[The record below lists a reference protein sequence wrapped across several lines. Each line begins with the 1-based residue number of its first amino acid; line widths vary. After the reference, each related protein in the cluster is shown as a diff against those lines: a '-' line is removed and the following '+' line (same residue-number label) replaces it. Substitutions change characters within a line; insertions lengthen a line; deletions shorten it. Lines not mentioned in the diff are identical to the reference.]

1 MILPSPAELGRDL
14 RVVHLVTARYGV
26 RVMSFEGHI
35 DVTHGRFRMAVLDPL
50 GRKALTV
57 DWTGTDIAYDAA
69 PWFPDRLRPQ
79 NMLADLV
86 LIYWPPEVLR
96 RALAPAHAEFEA
108 APDHRAVRRDGT
120 ESIRADITPGPGG
133 DPDRARVQYPQC
145 RLRLQPR
152 HPGRGMSTV
161 RRAGL
166 FLNACGLVTP
176 LGAHGGDAGGAVRR
190 PRGRAF
196 VA

>member
-120 ESIRADITPGPGG
+120 ELIRADITPGPGG
-133 DPDRARVQYPQC
+133 DPDRARVQY
-145 RLRLQPR
+145 RNAGFGYSLDI
-152 HPGRGMSTV
+152 
-161 RRAGL
+161 RAVES
-166 FLNACGLVTP
+166 AP
-176 LGAHGGDAGGAVRR
+176 
-190 PRGRAF
+190 
-196 VA
+196 